1 MKIILALALVAL
13 ASNFTPTSD
22 DRAWFDDFN
31 HYWLVLGSYA
41 NLMSNSTNDTASMAK
56 YFDLLGIDS
65 REAFWS
71 SRKQTVSPDLRKA
84 KTNYEFGL
92 LSFQKGG
99 EKFSRGYVQ
108 NDKKLMADGL
118 NRFSKGLEYMN
129 LTDLAIEAQSPN

>member
-1 MKIILALALVAL
+1 MKMILALVLVAL

-31 HYWLVLGSYA
+31 HYWSVLGSYA

-56 YFDLLGIDS
+56 YFDLLAIDS

-71 SRKQTVSPDLRKA
+71 SKKQTVSSELLKA
-84 KTNYEFGL
+84 KTNYELGL
-92 LSFQKGG
+92 SSFQKAG
-99 EKFSRGYVQ
+99 EKFSRGYVR
-108 NDKKLMADGL
+108 NDPKMMAEGL